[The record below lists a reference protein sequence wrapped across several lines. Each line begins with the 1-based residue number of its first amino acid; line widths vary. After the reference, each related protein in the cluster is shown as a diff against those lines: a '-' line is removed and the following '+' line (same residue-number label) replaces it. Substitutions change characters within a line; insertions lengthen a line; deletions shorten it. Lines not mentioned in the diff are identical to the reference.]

1 MSFVCWRQQKETE
14 RQAAVLRIA
23 AELLFQDRTI
33 DGGAQQCNNAM
44 IHGRLRLQIYVYRTE
59 TSYGIA
65 TPDLNYEDR
74 FL

>member
-1 MSFVCWRQQKETE
+1 MSFVSWRQQKETE
-14 RQAAVLRIA
+14 RQPAVLRIA

-65 TPDLNYEDR
+65 KPDLNYEDR

>member
-1 MSFVCWRQQKETE
+1 MSFVGWRQQKETE
-14 RQAAVLRIA
+14 KTTRSSTYRGRAIVSN
-23 AELLFQDRTI
+23 RTI

-44 IHGRLRLQIYVYRTE
+44 IHGGLRLQIYVYRTE

-65 TPDLNYEDR
+65 KPDLNYEDR